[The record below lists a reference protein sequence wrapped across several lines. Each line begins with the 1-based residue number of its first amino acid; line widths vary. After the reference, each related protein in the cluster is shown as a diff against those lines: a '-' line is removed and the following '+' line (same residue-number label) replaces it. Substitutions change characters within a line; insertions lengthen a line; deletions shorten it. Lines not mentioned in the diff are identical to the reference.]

1 MRQLRGVPGG
11 WRGWSDRLVGLAVRR
26 QELDAATDRVT
37 AFRTWREFVARCR
50 TGYVPTLRA
59 DSREGLLL
67 ADALRAEGLRV
78 WCPGYVE

>member
-26 QELDAATDRVT
+26 MELDAATDRVT
-37 AFRTWREFVARCR
+37 AFRSWAELVATCR

-59 DSREGLLL
+59 NSREGLVL
-67 ADALRAEGLRV
+67 AEALEAEGLRV
-78 WCPGYVE
+78 WCPGRV